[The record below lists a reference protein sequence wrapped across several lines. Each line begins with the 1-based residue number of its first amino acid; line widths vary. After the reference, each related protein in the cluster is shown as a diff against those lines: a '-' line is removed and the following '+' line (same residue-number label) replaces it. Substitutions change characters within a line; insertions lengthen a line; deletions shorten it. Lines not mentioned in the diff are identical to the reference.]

1 MLAQDFRKVAR
12 DSLRGRWAMAVIT
25 GLVAMIL
32 GAVIFQN
39 YSGEITSRINEWSD
53 GRWTVSFSWLPWIFR
68 SVIELWL
75 AFIGL
80 IFGILTIVRFV
91 IGGATTLGY
100 AAFNLDLVDGVD
112 TSASVVFTQYYR
124 LGAGF
129 CMQLL
134 RAIYVALWT
143 LLFVIPGIVVS
154 LQLCHDAGD
163 IFFLENPGMGANE
176 AIARSKDLMRGD
188 SYWRLFCLQ
197 FSFVGWYILSMFTL
211 GIGLIWL
218 RPYVEAA
225 QAAFYREI
233 TGTRRF

>member
-25 GLVAMIL
+25 GLVAVIL

-39 YSGEITSRINEWSD
+39 YSGEITSRIEDWSD
-53 GRWTVSFSWLPWIFR
+53 GRWSFTWLPWAFR
-68 SVIELWL
+68 TVIEMWL

-80 IFGILTIVRFV
+80 IFGILTIVRLV

-112 TSASVVFTQYYR
+112 TNASVIFTQYYR

-134 RAIYVALWT
+134 RGLYVALWT
-143 LLFVIPGIVVS
+143 LLFVIPGIIAS
-154 LQLCHDAGD
+154 YSYAMAPYIL
-163 IFFLENPGMGANE
+163 LENPGMGANE
-176 AIARSKDLMRGD
+176 AISRSKELMRGNRF
-188 SYWRLFCLQ
+188 RLFCLQ
-197 FSFVGWYILSMFTL
+197 FSFIGWYFLSMMTL
-211 GIGLIWL
+211 GIGLLWL

>member
-39 YSGEITSRINEWSD
+39 YRGLIKSIINDWSD

-134 RAIYVALWT
+134 RGIYVFLWT
-143 LLFVIPGIVVS
+143 LLFVIPGIMAS
-154 LQLCHDAGD
+154 YSYAMTPYIL
-163 IFFLENPGMGANE
+163 LENPGMGANE
-176 AIARSKDLMRGD
+176 AIARSKALMRGNRM
-188 SYWRLFCLQ
+188 RLFCLQ

>member
-39 YSGEITSRINEWSD
+39 YSGEITSRINDWSD

-143 LLFVIPGIVVS
+143 LLFVIPGIVAS
-154 LQLCHDAGD
+154 YSYAMTPYIL
-163 IFFLENPGMGANE
+163 LENPGMGANE
-176 AIARSKDLMRGD
+176 AIARSKALMRGNRM
-188 SYWRLFCLQ
+188 RLFCLQ

>member
-134 RAIYVALWT
+134 RGIYVFLWT
-143 LLFVIPGIVVS
+143 LLFVIPGIMAS
-154 LQLCHDAGD
+154 YSYAMTPYIL
-163 IFFLENPGMGANE
+163 LENPGMGANE
-176 AIARSKDLMRGD
+176 AIARSKALMRGNRM
-188 SYWRLFCLQ
+188 RLFCLQ

>member
-39 YSGEITSRINEWSD
+39 YSGEITSRINDWSD

-143 LLFVIPGIVVS
+143 LLFVIPGIVAS
-154 LQLCHDAGD
+154 YSYAMTPYIL
-163 IFFLENPGMGANE
+163 LENPGMGANE
-176 AIARSKDLMRGD
+176 AIARSKDLMRGNRM
-188 SYWRLFCLQ
+188 RLFCLQ

>member
-143 LLFVIPGIVVS
+143 LLFVIPGIVAS
-154 LQLCHDAGD
+154 YSYAMTPYIL
-163 IFFLENPGMGANE
+163 LENPGMGANE
-176 AIARSKDLMRGD
+176 AIARSKDLMRGNRM
-188 SYWRLFCLQ
+188 RLFCLQ